1 MNNLDKILN
10 DAIKG
15 IDSAY
20 KDMAVCRS
28 IAKQIV
34 KDLDSEFSKIKW
46 VGNDEGWNNAIDA
59 VRKEIKQRYNS

>member
-1 MNNLDKILN
+1 MSNLDKILV
-10 DAIKG
+10 DSIKG

-28 IAKQIV
+28 IAKHII

-46 VGNDEGWNNAIDA
+46 VGDDEGWNNAIEA
-59 VRKEIKQRYNS
+59 VRKELKSRYI